1 MKTMHKFFMML
12 TVVLMAGF
20 MTSCGSDDD
29 NNSGPLGSYTIGF
42 TVSDKGDLSDTEVSM
57 MNDILKNLEQ
67 TFDNVSESKAK
78 TVFEESFRG
87 VNTSQLDTS
96 KDYTLEYYLKNS
108 SGTKIAS
115 HYIIIKN
122 GKITLQ

>member
-1 MKTMHKFFMML
+1 
-12 TVVLMAGF
+12 MAGF

-29 NNSGPLGSYTIGF
+29 NNSGSLGSYTIGF